1 MNEYTIKDI
10 EVGLT
15 ASFEKAITQEMENE
29 FRRITG
35 DENPLHQDDQF
46 AREISNGKFERHA
59 TFGMLTA
66 SLYSTM
72 AGMYLPGKYSLIHSF
87 EELSFLNPMYVDDI
101 VTVVG
106 EVIDKNEALGL
117 IRIKAVIKNSSG
129 KLISKA
135 RMKILVMK

>member
-1 MNEYTIKDI
+1 MNKYTIKDI
-10 EVGLT
+10 EVGIT
-15 ASFEKAITQEMENE
+15 ASFEKTITQEMENE

-59 TFGMLTA
+59 AFGMLTA

-87 EELSFLNPMYVDDI
+87 EELSFLNPMYVDDT
-101 VTVVG
+101 VTVTG
-106 EVIDKNEALGL
+106 EVLDKNEALGL
-117 IRIKAVIKNSSG
+117 IRVKGMIRNSSG
-129 KLISKA
+129 KLISRAK
-135 RMKILVMK
+135 MKILVMR